1 MKTKYLLEFKLLNPG
16 MDTENRATSE
26 ASYTE
31 LFRRYSPNIYICIM
45 NFIRYNNIS
54 IHKDEMDDIFQEVA
68 LKIVRYKYLDKFD
81 DNKSSLSTWIN
92 TITRTVTIDYY
103 RKNVQNFHT
112 ENLEEYESPSE
123 EEEAIS
129 EFTLP
134 QGVLT
139 DRQEEILT
147 LSLRDGW
154 ETKDIA
160 KKLNVTRETVRS
172 TKFQALERLRKHY
185 GISQEAAEH
194 KERAS

>member
-1 MKTKYLLEFKLLNPG
+1 MKTECCLEFKLLNPG
-16 MDTENRATSE
+16 MDTVIGTIPRE
-26 ASYTE
+26 SYAE
-31 LFRRYSPNIYICIM
+31 LFKRYSPNIYMCIM

-54 IHKDEMDDIFQEVA
+54 VHKDEIDDIFQEVA
-68 LKIVRYKYLDKFD
+68 LKIVRYRYLDKFD
-81 DNKSSLSTWIN
+81 DSKSSLSTWVK

-103 RKNVQNFHT
+103 RKNVQNMNT
-112 ENLEEYESPSE
+112 ETLEDYEIPSE
-123 EEEAIS
+123 EQEGTG

-139 DRQEEILT
+139 GRQEEVLT

-160 KKLNVTRETVRS
+160 RKLNVTQETVRS